1 MKCYAFNPF
10 IGNSTRRTA
19 LWPVNTHTGT
29 LTHTMGVGQGRV
41 LILLAENDSHFS
53 QTLACNI
60 SFHKGQR
67 WRGRGRG
74 TTMGVMR
81 KAPWKFKR
89 SKPHLSL
96 STWLLGIPECP
107 NSDADSDADCDLV
120 ASAWLSQHARVR
132 RNVDR
137 SSSSSSAT
145 SAKMTG
151 IMPRITG

>member
-1 MKCYAFNPF
+1 MLLILSLAIRHAARPH
-10 IGNSTRRTA
+10 GQLTR
-19 LWPVNTHTGT
+19 THT
-29 LTHTMGVGQGRV
+29 LTHAGGGRC
-41 LILLAENDSHFS
+41 LILLVENDSHFS

-67 WRGRGRG
+67 GAWHG
-74 TTMGVMR
+74 TMWVMR

-107 NSDADSDADCDLV
+107 NSDADSEADFDCDLA

-137 SSSSSSAT
+137 SSSSSGSSAT
-145 SAKMTG
+145 SAKMTV
-151 IMPRITG
+151 IIPRVTG